1 MDVFHKTGSAPA
13 IATETRSLEWL
24 GQATVS
30 GGAPVAE
37 LVAEGNGWLE
47 TRMLPPGT
55 PSPAHARR
63 FGALLAHT
71 HAAGAE
77 FWGQAPPG
85 LDPADARLAELES
98 PAVDSPTWQTWG
110 AFFAEARLQPYLDA
124 SDLSGEDA
132 ELVQRAVDRI
142 ATGELDAPQPAL
154 VDGVARLHGDLWS
167 GNVLW
172 PEGQGTLIDPS
183 AHGGHAETDLA
194 ELGVFGAPHLTEI
207 LAGYD
212 DVSRLADGWR
222 DRIPMHQL
230 HMLLVHVALFGGS
243 YVQQSVALAR
253 QVLTAS

>member
-1 MDVFHKTGSAPA
+1 MDVFRKTGSAPA

-98 PAVDSPTWQTWG
+98 PAVDSPTWQIWG

-194 ELGVFGAPHLTEI
+194 MLLLFTAPHI
-207 LAGYD
+207 ARIIAAYD
-212 DVSRLADGWR
+212 EAAPLADGWQER
-222 DRIPMHQL
+222 VGLHQL
-230 HMLLVHVALFGGS
+230 FPVMLHAVLFGGGYVEQAVATARS
-243 YVQQSVALAR
+243 YA
-253 QVLTAS
+253 